1 MKIQSMNL
9 KYWSLKKMYKKK
21 KKKKIEY
28 RVGPP
33 VSKKTLLKQLAKKRH
48 LKLIIN
54 DGKKLN

>member
-1 MKIQSMNL
+1 MKKQ
-9 KYWSLKKMYKKK
+9 KKK
-21 KKKKIEY
+21 KVKF

-33 VSKKTLLKQLAKKRH
+33 VDKKILLKQLAKKHH

>member
-1 MKIQSMNL
+1 MNL
-9 KYWSLKKMYKKK
+9 KYRSLKKMYKKK

-33 VSKKTLLKQLAKKRH
+33 VSKKTLLKQLVKKRH